1 MKESKKAFIL
11 TKKDLE
17 RAWHISNGI
26 KDGDTVDMH
35 RYGFLDN
42 QGDHEEI
49 STVGLTTYR
58 INEDIGWEKMEA
70 MSLGTHR

>member
-26 KDGDTVDMH
+26 IDGDYGGSVDMH

-42 QGDHEEI
+42 
-49 STVGLTTYR
+49 
-58 INEDIGWEKMEA
+58 
-70 MSLGTHR
+70 